1 MMRSVLLL
9 SLLIAVAFAGKSK
22 AATTTAADA
31 EAFIRGA
38 ASSFLGAEIPA
49 AAKCST
55 SFSEADLTTLTT
67 ALNDFK
73 TFDPMAWSNA
83 FSKISPIMNDV
94 KACASSAGTDATE
107 AKAFEAKLMKSFGA
121 NSFLTDAW
129 DVLTKDH
136 STLWSE
142 AFGSGG
148 MIPSFEA
155 KNFGAAGTK
164 FGDIVVTI
172 VNTNTALVQ
181 TTDDHWSEVEP
192 LSEADTSTSTSAP
205 CHYLNNNYCKET
217 SDSSSCKMTWEKTGT
232 CKAVSFP
239 VCCKGHYDIQ
249 LWFKSGTVCSKE
261 GRDPMSPC

>member
-1 MMRSVLLL
+1 MGTPKHLIAMMRSVLLL
-9 SLLIAVAFAGKSK
+9 SLLI
-22 AATTTAADA
+22 A

-55 SFSEADLTTLTT
+55 SFSKADLTTLTT

-107 AKAFEAKLMKSFGA
+107 VKAFEAKLMKSFGA

-136 STLWSE
+136 SLWSE

-155 KNFGAAGTK
+155 KNF
-164 FGDIVVTI
+164 
-172 VNTNTALVQ
+172 
-181 TTDDHWSEVEP
+181 
-192 LSEADTSTSTSAP
+192 
-205 CHYLNNNYCKET
+205 
-217 SDSSSCKMTWEKTGT
+217 
-232 CKAVSFP
+232 
-239 VCCKGHYDIQ
+239 
-249 LWFKSGTVCSKE
+249 
-261 GRDPMSPC
+261 

>member
-1 MMRSVLLL
+1 MGTPKHLIAMMRSVLLL
-9 SLLIAVAFAGKSK
+9 SLLI
-22 AATTTAADA
+22 A

-55 SFSEADLTTLTT
+55 SFSKADLTTLTT

-192 LSEADTSTSTSAP
+192 LSEADTSTSAP
-205 CHYLNNNYCKET
+205 ATAKACTVGRTAFPNVTVLNL
-217 SDSSSCKMTWEKTGT
+217 
-232 CKAVSFP
+232 P
-239 VCCKGHYDIQ
+239 II
-249 LWFKSGTVCSKE
+249 
-261 GRDPMSPC
+261 P